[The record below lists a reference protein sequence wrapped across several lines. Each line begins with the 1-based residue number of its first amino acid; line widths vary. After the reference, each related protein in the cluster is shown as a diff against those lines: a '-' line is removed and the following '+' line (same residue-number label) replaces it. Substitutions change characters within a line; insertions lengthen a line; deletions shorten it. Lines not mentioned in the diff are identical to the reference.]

1 MGDVTA
7 DVGENIKEATDKSSP
22 DAEASAK
29 INGDLNGSVNEAM
42 DVDVPEVTPAETSS
56 IKDSSESS
64 EGQEKQDH
72 KQEMGTSNED
82 EPMDVDNNVSE
93 VPSDLSTKSEV
104 HSESEDHKDGQP
116 NSSVKNGPSA
126 NEQKLEDSIVDKNVE
141 DSEMKSDQSDI
152 RDEVSLGKIDNKV
165 SATDG
170 QSNDQPLKESA
181 SVSDS
186 EQGGNQEST
195 SKLSLQ
201 NGETEERLDESL
213 EGEEAKDLTKDSR
226 KEEETPERGDSEKNE
241 GESEESPDGSSPGK
255 KGKGRKNPAPLSLT
269 PRRSS
274 RNLNKQKSYAEDK
287 EETQERDDG
296 SDIEEIALVD
306 PLAGAG
312 DQQNKENS
320 KSRQASR
327 CSTSNK
333 TIVVN
338 DTKHL
343 AEIASGSKQTK
354 GQKKEPTLVII
365 DTNSIISGRAP
376 IPVGQNKIANRPGL
390 QITPANLS
398 TSSSSS
404 ASSVQQSFSVL
415 PVGGHTQTVFNTS
428 ITPMQRKSPVQPPPE
443 KQPVILPSLTDDMYV
458 VEAPSFIVPY
468 VYEKPPIK
476 PLKDFIED
484 LGEAIKKQKL
494 EDEEKEKEKEE
505 SEKKDVK
512 EKEDALKGE
521 GEKDGKDDKDEK
533 DEKDESKKESGGED
547 KGRDDEKMDVD
558 EEKKSSKDGKEESK
572 EKEKDDTALRE
583 GAKTDEK
590 KDEAAKDLSKGDTD
604 KNDDKKPQSYF
615 DNPLG
620 KFFMAIGTN
629 LVQEH
634 VQTDL
639 LRSQKKK
646 RDREGGKGVASTQM
660 AINSLQQT
668 LEFSKENNAP
678 FHLDQKKC
686 DYCSFKTESAL
697 VMAHHMETPHMR
709 NYIYRCNFCDKEVR
723 SPHDILFHM
732 EAEHNVRGKLERG
745 PAFHQCPNC
754 PFEDNQ
760 KGKLTRH
767 LVSCQKKYRPEKNQ
781 EPPIDWEPPAKIPRV
796 SRSRP
801 FPMGAQSVAGMSMPQ
816 KPGMVGQPHPL
827 LPKLPAGSTIMGQTN
842 LGQMANSLGR
852 GRGRPP
858 VTGGR
863 FPDLKSTTGL
873 QQQQRLQNPMSSM
886 LYRSSPSGP
895 SQVLVPTS
903 YPIAGNPIYQN
914 SKGQAS
920 KLQQQ
925 PSISITPLPRQ
936 SSGTPPN
943 AHSTGMPAGSNKPGH
958 PSSGGKATFVI
969 CEICDGYIKDL
980 EQLRSHMQW
989 VHKVKIHPK
998 MIYNRPP
1005 LNCQKCQFRFFTDQ
1019 GLERH
1024 LLGSHGLVTSSMQ
1037 EAANRGKDGGR
1048 CPVCG
1053 RVYQW
1058 KLLNHVARDHS
1069 MTLKP
1074 AHLSYKCT
1082 VCTATFGMY
1091 KQFENHVYSAHSVV
1105 AKRVMD
1111 KKPGGTTS
1119 TSSPSVSRS
1128 PAPAQQSDSLLIKPL
1143 KINDEITIIP
1153 QPTRSARPSPAG
1165 RSAPLPAHMQ
1175 GGKAGDDRQRRPGSG
1190 TGREDDGVQIIDL
1203 DDSPSKDALSAV
1215 QERLRRRTSLEV
1227 SQVETTEDD
1236 SSTPPSKK
1244 PRRD

>member
-1 MGDVTA
+1 MEDVTA
-7 DVGENIKEATDKSSP
+7 DVGENIKEATDKSSQ

-29 INGDLNGSVNEAM
+29 VNGDLNGSVNEAM
-42 DVDVPEVTPAETSS
+42 DVDAPVVTPAEASAV
-56 IKDSSESS
+56 KDNSESS
-64 EGQEKQDH
+64 EGQEKQEQD
-72 KQEMGTSNED
+72 QEQEKGTSNDD
-82 EPMDVDNNVSE
+82 EPMDVDNNISD
-93 VPSDLSTKSEV
+93 VPSDLSAKSEV
-104 HSESEDHKDGQP
+104 HVESDDHSDGQP

-126 NEQKLEDSIVDKNVE
+126 DEKKLEDSIEEKSVE
-141 DSEMKSDQSDI
+141 DSETKSDQSDI
-152 RDEVSLGKIDNKV
+152 RDEVSLEKVDNKV
-165 SATDG
+165 SAKDDH
-170 QSNDQPLKESA
+170 SNDPISKESA

-186 EQGGNQEST
+186 EQDGSEEPT
-195 SKLSLQ
+195 SKSSLQ
-201 NGETEERLDESL
+201 NGEADEALDESI
-213 EGEEAKDLTKDSR
+213 EGEEAKDLSKDSR
-226 KEEETPERGDSEKNE
+226 KEEETPERGDSERNE
-241 GESEESPDGSSPGK
+241 GESEESPDGSSPSK

-296 SDIEEIALVD
+296 SDIEEIAMVD
-306 PLAGAG
+306 PLSATG

-320 KSRQASR
+320 KARAASR
-327 CSTSNK
+327 SSTTNK

-343 AEIASGSKQTK
+343 VEIASGSKQTK

-365 DTNSIISGRAP
+365 DTNSIISGRSP
-376 IPVGQNKIANRPGL
+376 IPVGTNKIANRPGL

-398 TSSSSS
+398 SSSSS
-404 ASSVQQSFSVL
+404 SSSVQQSFSVH
-415 PVGGHTQTVFNTS
+415 PVGGHSQTVFNTS

-484 LGEAIKKQKL
+484 LGEALKKQKL
-494 EDEEKEKEKEE
+494 EEEEKDKEE
-505 SEKKDVK
+505 SEKKDEKAK
-512 EKEDALKGE
+512 EEDSNEEESAK
-521 GEKDGKDDKDEK
+521 KDGDKVETKDKSDSDEKGKDEEK
-533 DEKDESKKESGGED
+533 MDVDDEKKSSKEEKDESKD
-547 KGRDDEKMDVD
+547 
-558 EEKKSSKDGKEESK
+558 
-572 EKEKDDTALRE
+572 KDDTALRDSS
-583 GAKTDEK
+583 KSDEK
-590 KDEAAKDLSKGDTD
+590 KDDAAKDLSKGDAD
-604 KNDDKKPQSYF
+604 KADDKKPQSYF

-620 KFFMAIGTN
+620 KFFMQIGTN

-646 RDREGGKGVASTQM
+646 RDREGGKGGASTQM

-668 LEFSKENNAP
+668 LEYSKENNAP

-767 LVSCQKKYRPEKNQ
+767 LVSCQKKYRPDKNQ

-801 FPMGAQSVAGMSMPQ
+801 FPMGGQTVAGMTMPQ

-827 LPKLPAGSTIMGQTN
+827 LPKLPAGSTIMGQTT

-863 FPDLKSTTGL
+863 FPDLKATSGM

-886 LYRSSPSGP
+886 LYRSSPSGS

-903 YPIAGNPIYQN
+903 YQIAGNPIYQN

-980 EQLRSHMQW
+980 EQLRNHMQW
-989 VHKVKIHPK
+989 IHKVKIHPK

-1037 EAANRGKDGGR
+1037 EAANKGKDGGR

-1128 PAPAQQSDSLLIKPL
+1128 PAPAQQGDSLLIKPL

-1190 TGREDDGVQIIDL
+1190 SGRDDDGVQIIDL

-1227 SQVETTEDD
+1227 SQVETTEED
-1236 SSTPPSKK
+1236 SSTPPAKK
-1244 PRRD
+1244 TRRE